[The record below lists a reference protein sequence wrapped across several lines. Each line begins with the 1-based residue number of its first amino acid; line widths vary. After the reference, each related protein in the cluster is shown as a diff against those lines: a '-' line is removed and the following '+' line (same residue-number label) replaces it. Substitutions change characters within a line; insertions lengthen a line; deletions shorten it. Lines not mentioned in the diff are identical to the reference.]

1 MNSQLS
7 ATSLDQIRNRTGKP
21 AGNNIRNY
29 PKRNRLV
36 CATAETYHV
45 TLRQQRITSVG
56 SLNNHLIDSA
66 NLPIIY
72 RFSPAIYRF
81 SRGFRWN
88 NDRQSTDEICEST
101 DPNRQSIARELVL
114 TCNRRAIW
122 VMQSQPTCAQGTG

>member
-21 AGNNIRNY
+21 AGTNIRNY
-29 PKRNRLV
+29 PKRNRPV

-72 RFSPAIYRF
+72 RRIFGTYRSCHANKLLGQIF
-81 SRGFRWN
+81 RG
-88 NDRQSTDEICEST
+88 
-101 DPNRQSIARELVL
+101 
-114 TCNRRAIW
+114 
-122 VMQSQPTCAQGTG
+122 